1 MTAGSPPAGAC
12 RNRVPVVALLT
23 GNTISL
29 AGSAAALVAIPWF
42 VLQTTHS
49 PAKAGVTGF
58 FITLATVVA
67 AFFGGGIVD
76 RLGFKRTSIAADLA
90 SGLAVALIPLL
101 YVTVGLQYW
110 ELLVLVFVGNLLD
123 APGNTARDALIPEL
137 TQAAGMTLEQAG
149 AAIQAVERGARM
161 VGAPLA
167 GLLIAVA
174 GTQNVL
180 WFDAAT
186 FAVSAALVALA
197 VPRPPAR
204 AEADLGR
211 SYWGELRAGVAFIL
225 RDDLLLAVTILIVIT
240 NFLDAPASGVLYP
253 VYINQFFGSALYL
266 GLLISAGGAGS
277 VIGAIAFALWGH
289 RLPRRALFFGCFLLA
304 TTRLWAMALVP
315 PFWLIIVFSLFA
327 GMASGPINPILSTME
342 YERIPLDY
350 RGRILGTIT
359 ATAWM
364 AMPLGVLL
372 GGYAL
377 QAVDPRVVLVIL
389 ACLYDATL
397 VGFLFN
403 PALRRMN
410 QRPRAPA
417 KTQPA

>member
-1 MTAGSPPAGAC
+1 MATNRPTVVAGRRRA
-12 RNRVPVVALLT
+12 PVIALLT
-23 GNTISL
+23 GNAISL

-49 PAKAGVTGF
+49 PAQAGITGF

-67 AFFGGGIVD
+67 AFFGGGLVD
-76 RLGFKRTSIAADLA
+76 RLGFKRTSIAADVA

-137 TQAAGMTLEQAG
+137 AQAAGMSLEQAG

-167 GLLIAVA
+167 GLLIAAA

-197 VPRPPAR
+197 VPALKPPAQ
-204 AEADLGR
+204 AEADQPR
-211 SYWGELRAGVAFIL
+211 SYLGDLRAGVAFIL
-225 RDDLLLAVTILIVIT
+225 RDELLLAVTLLIVIT
-240 NFLDAPASGVLYP
+240 NFLDAPGYGVLYP
-253 VYINQFFGSALYL
+253 VYINQFFGSAVYL
-266 GLLISAGGAGS
+266 GLLISASGAGAL
-277 VIGAIAFALWGH
+277 IGAIAFALGGH
-289 RLPRRALFFGCFLLA
+289 RLPRRALFFTCFLL
-304 TTRLWAMALVP
+304 TTLRLWTMALVP
-315 PFWLIIVFSLFA
+315 PFWLILLVMLFA
-327 GMASGPINPILSTME
+327 GIASGPINPILSTLE
-342 YERIPLDY
+342 YERIPLAY
-350 RGRILGTIT
+350 RGRVLGTVT
-359 ATAWM
+359 AMAWV
-364 AMPLGVLL
+364 AMPLGVLV

-377 QAVDPRVVLVIL
+377 QVLDSRLVMVIL
-389 ACLYDATL
+389 AAVYVITL
-397 VGFLFN
+397 VSFLFN
-403 PALRRMN
+403 PAMRQMN
-410 QRPRAPA
+410 RQKYASA
-417 KTQPA
+417 